1 MKKFFDR
8 YWPLLGVFCLTA
20 AIVLILIV
28 SMNITAKR
36 MADKQPTPTTACAG
50 FTAMQMAYLE
60 EASKLKSSSIAVI
73 PVAEANPNAEVAQQP
88 VTQEEATNAEPT
100 YSVDDLTED
109 SVPTDPALDEDSDIQ
124 EIAGIIEA
132 EAGGMS
138 DFRELVAVGLSIY
151 NRYDSAKYPNDI
163 GGIIYAKY
171 QFANPKKYTSRS
183 LKAAKVAYTL
193 WQDGR
198 GEELL
203 PKQYLYFFG
212 WKGHNWYY
220 NENYEIFEGLKP
232 LPSGVYDAQKAI
244 VPEL

>member
-1 MKKFFDR
+1 MKKFFER

-20 AIVLILIV
+20 AIVLILII
-28 SMNITAKR
+28 SMDVTARR
-36 MADKQPTPTTACAG
+36 MAEKQPTPTACAG
-50 FTAMQMAYLE
+50 FTAMQMDYLE
-60 EASKLKSSSIAVI
+60 EASKLKSSSAAVI
-73 PVAEANPNAEVAQQP
+73 PVAEANTEDIVQQP
-88 VTQEEATNAEPT
+88 IAQEEATPEEAPT
-100 YSVDDLTED
+100 YSVDDLTEG

-124 EIAGIIEA
+124 EVAGIIEA

-138 DFRELVAVGLSIY
+138 DFKELVAVGLSIY

-183 LKAAKVAYTL
+183 LEAAKVAYTL
-193 WQDGR
+193 WSDGR
-198 GEELL
+198 SEELL